1 MAGAPQDEAHGARGT
16 LAQVTSADQPDIPK
30 RPSRLRIGLQ
40 VAGFVVGCALVA
52 WCAQRAFSEGS
63 AGLEKLRTAD
73 PTLIAVLLLS
83 TLGSIV
89 CSGYTFWAVAL
100 PIRRFRVLDM
110 QAVNLMASLFN
121 YAPVRLGLFL
131 RCAFHWRRD
140 GMSASELGAWIAGV
154 AVVTLGTLM
163 AGLAAG
169 LAQIAAGREVPLLD
183 WLWLLAFAATIA
195 IGCAVTVAIGRIP
208 PLTRFLKGAERA
220 LTDPRAL
227 GGGVFF
233 RSIDVAMW
241 SLRMWAAAQIVGVS
255 LNPAQAA
262 LLASV
267 AILGAGNP
275 LGRIGWREAL
285 VALIA
290 PAVLSGSGS
299 AEEIEALTAQLALLE
314 SAGEAA
320 LTIPLGILGTIWCVR
335 TLRRGERAP
344 RSALGEKAT

>member
-1 MAGAPQDEAHGARGT
+1 M
-16 LAQVTSADQPDIPK
+16 K
-30 RPSRLRIGLQ
+30 IGLQ
-40 VAGFVVGCALVA
+40 IAGFAVGCALVV
-52 WCAQRAFSEGS
+52 WCAQRAFAQGS
-63 AGLEKLRTAD
+63 AGLEKLWNAD
-73 PTLIAVLLLS
+73 RGLVALLLLS

-89 CSGYTFWAVAL
+89 CSGYTFWTVAL

-140 GMSASELGAWIAGV
+140 GMSARELGAWISGV
-154 AVVTLGTLM
+154 AIVTLGTLA

-169 LAQIAAGREVPLLD
+169 LAQIASGREVPLLD
-183 WLWLLAFAATIA
+183 WLWLLVFAGTVAV
-195 IGCAVTVAIGRIP
+195 GCTVTVALGRIP
-208 PLTRFLKGAERA
+208 ALSRFLKGAERA
-220 LTDPRAL
+220 LVDPRAL

-285 VALIA
+285 VAFIA
-290 PAVLSGSGS
+290 PAVLAGSGS
-299 AEEIEALTAQLALLE
+299 AEEIETLTAQLALLE

-320 LTIPLGILGTIWCVR
+320 LTIPLGVLGTLWCVR
-335 TLRRGERAP
+335 TLRLGERTPRPASERAP
-344 RSALGEKAT
+344 